1 MQTLI
6 KKNREER
13 PHDFEPVPVAFS
25 GCSDELRCGCG
36 SLLARLV
43 GEGVELKCRR
53 CKRTLVLSLQA
64 LQQTNV
70 VEMWPLGKRNE
81 VLR

>member
-6 KKNREER
+6 KQNREER
-13 PHDFEPVPVAFS
+13 PHDFEPKAVACS
-25 GCSDELRCGCG
+25 DYSDELRCGCG

-43 GEGVELKCRR
+43 GEGIELKCRR
-53 CKRTLVLSLQA
+53 CKRTVVLSLQA
-64 LQQTNV
+64 LKRMNV
-70 VEMWPLGKRNE
+70 VELWPLSKRNK